1 MMSDHTSVDNTTVDE
16 LTGKLV
22 LLIEE
27 SREWRET
34 DLMHRQLAA
43 KIKTYVRYV
52 RSPKFGEDHG
62 RSAGGTI
69 VRLVS
74 EQPASEPSLK
84 YMERVAYELSKHGMA
99 LEYQVG
105 EHGMP
110 ESITPSAE
118 VTRPPM
124 PRKPAAPPP
133 AASVPPPP
141 PPGPVAPAPAPPPA
155 PAFEP
160 PPAPVP
166 EPPPTPAFEPP
177 PTPAFEPPP
186 APAPEPP
193 PAPEPEPL
201 APTFETPPAPEPEP
215 LAPTFE
221 TPPAPEPEPLA
232 PTFETPPAPEP
243 EPLAPT
249 FETPPAPE
257 SEPLAPAF
265 ESPEAPLPE
274 PQPEP
279 FGLEP
284 DPWASDALPEPLAE
298 PSPPPEFELEPSIPG
313 LPADDEP
320 MEAASEL
327 EYQID
332 SPEFLGGQGEPAGG
346 MEALGSPQ
354 TAEGTHPPFFPEE
367 EFGRAHPDV
376 EEPDPFYDAEAPT
389 AIIETSSGKQIR
401 LDAPTHRDAAAAST
415 EGQPSLLR
423 AIGGAII
430 ATFAGALVWV
440 LLAIPA
446 ARGASPLALAVAV
459 MVGISVRLR
468 GNGQTMAFRIVPCDG
483 IRGEALRHPTRP
495 FQHGNGVG
503 RRHQLLRASGS
514 HIGDS
519 RHLPGF

>member
-1 MMSDHTSVDNTTVDE
+1 
-16 LTGKLV
+16 
-22 LLIEE
+22 
-27 SREWRET
+27 
-34 DLMHRQLAA
+34 
-43 KIKTYVRYV
+43 
-52 RSPKFGEDHG
+52 
-62 RSAGGTI
+62 
-69 VRLVS
+69 
-74 EQPASEPSLK
+74 
-84 YMERVAYELSKHGMA
+84 
-99 LEYQVG
+99 
-105 EHGMP
+105 
-110 ESITPSAE
+110 
-118 VTRPPM
+118 
-124 PRKPAAPPP
+124 
-133 AASVPPPP
+133 
-141 PPGPVAPAPAPPPA
+141 
-155 PAFEP
+155 
-160 PPAPVP
+160 
-166 EPPPTPAFEPP
+166 
-177 PTPAFEPPP
+177 
-186 APAPEPP
+186 
-193 PAPEPEPL
+193 
-201 APTFETPPAPEPEP
+201 
-215 LAPTFE
+215 
-221 TPPAPEPEPLA
+221 
-232 PTFETPPAPEP
+232 
-243 EPLAPT
+243 
-249 FETPPAPE
+249 
-257 SEPLAPAF
+257 LAPAF

-459 MVGISVRLR
+459 MVGISVRR
-468 GNGQTMAFRIVPCDG
+468 QRMAFRIVGMVFTLIGTMLGAIGAAAALHAMESGEKLSG
-483 IRGEALRHPTRP
+483 I
-495 FQHGNGVG
+495 
-503 RRHQLLRASGS
+503 
-514 HIGDS
+514 
-519 RHLPGF
+519 LPVLSSTDTVLAAVINYYGPLDLISVTVAMYVAFRLSATKPES

>member
-141 PPGPVAPAPAPPPA
+141 PPGPAAPAPAPPPA

-160 PPAPVP
+160 PPAPA
-166 EPPPTPAFEPP
+166 PAPP

-215 LAPTFE
+215 LAP
-221 TPPAPEPEPLA
+221 
-232 PTFETPPAPEP
+232 
-243 EPLAPT
+243 
-249 FETPPAPE
+249 
-257 SEPLAPAF
+257 AF
-265 ESPEAPLPE
+265 ESPEAPFPE

-313 LPADDEP
+313 LPGDDEP

-468 GNGQTMAFRIVPCDG
+468 GNGQTMAFRIVGMLFTLIGTMMGAIGAAAALHAMESGEKLSG
-483 IRGEALRHPTRP
+483 I
-495 FQHGNGVG
+495 
-503 RRHQLLRASGS
+503 
-514 HIGDS
+514 
-519 RHLPGF
+519 LPVLSSTETVLAAVINYYGPVDLISVTVAIYLAFRLSATKPES